1 MDTIFQEFLFS
12 RHILVHRAGEPGE
25 SSLQTLVALARLF
38 GIEVARG
45 AALAQPDMI
54 RLAATML
61 GEDVPLPF
69 YRNFPASVR
78 EITGAGRLYDQLVH
92 YAFTYGRGNFSRPG
106 HSILERAGN
115 IGARELFRAIQDAL
129 GGDANG
135 LEALLDPAP
144 AVRDKLD
151 EAGEKREF
159 IILEENEAVKRLEE
173 SVEAFL
179 ASSRPLNQA
188 QAELVVAF
196 VRQYGYRP
204 RNCACKETAF
214 DLLISENDVS
224 YARFFRLSD
233 VTDLAE
239 RLDGLDLEARKA
251 KEPLRMQ
258 RDPDFAKRRPNPRK
272 LNLTNRSRKLLTA
285 VIDRFF
291 TRGEPD
297 VDNCYARQARWC
309 GLLHHLHYR
318 PVNEQ
323 AEAFVRGMR
332 GGVNRSPESAF
343 ERTLREEGPV
353 SAAQALRTGRDDG
366 AVLRRLDYLLGRCRD
381 AEEAERILSM
391 IESGNT
397 LIYLQLFMRYSRG
410 ANDGLRTFR
419 FVKNRKL
426 HVVSEGDVRV
436 SKNRTRVPPQIRAR
450 VKDFLWQRLT
460 ARLGNT
466 LGCVYIDDNMRRM
479 ALPLQEAAS
488 MSGVGVLPRGSRVPI
503 SLESTVRGF
512 TYWEKVDD
520 IDLSVFGLCP
530 DGSQIEFSWR
540 TMHLMQEGGEAL
552 PIVYSG
558 DETSGYHGGSEYFDV
573 DIAAFRRAWPD
584 VRYLVFC
591 DNIYSYSR
599 FNRCFCRA
607 GYMLRQHPD
616 SGEVFE
622 PKTVGSAFT
631 VNGDGRFAYLFGIDL
646 ERAEFVWLNLHRA
659 SENAVAGETSLAF
672 LLDDLNLTQI
682 FNVYDLFAL
691 MASRLTDDPA
701 RADVVVSDAP
711 VAAREGA
718 QVIHSWDYEKL
729 LGLLNAPAPKP

>member
-1 MDTIFQEFLFS
+1 MDTIFQQFLFS

-38 GIEVARG
+38 GIEITDG
-45 AALAQPDMI
+45 AALAQPGMI
-54 RLAATML
+54 RLASSML
-61 GEDVPLPF
+61 GENVPLPF

-78 EITGAGRLYDQLVH
+78 QITGAEWLYDQLVH
-92 YAFTYGRGNFSRPG
+92 YAFTYGRGDFSRPG

-115 IGARELFRAIQDAL
+115 AGARELFRAIEDAL
-129 GGDANG
+129 NGEANG

-144 AVRDKLD
+144 AVRDRLD

-159 IILEENEAVKRLEE
+159 VILEEADAVKRLEE
-173 SVEAFL
+173 GVEAL
-179 ASSRPLNQA
+179 LDSSRPLNRA
-188 QAELVVAF
+188 QAMLVVAF
-196 VRQYGYRP
+196 VRQYNYRP
-204 RNCACKETAF
+204 RHCACKETAF
-214 DLLISENDVS
+214 DLLISEKDLS
-224 YARFFRLSD
+224 YTRFFRLSD
-233 VTDLAE
+233 VTDLAAH
-239 RLDGLDLEARKA
+239 LNILDLDARKA
-251 KEPLRMQ
+251 KYPMRMQ
-258 RDPDFAKRRPNPRK
+258 SDVDFRRQRPNPRK
-272 LNLTNRSRKLLTA
+272 LNLTNQHRKLLTA

-297 VDNCYARQARWC
+297 IINCYTHQALWC
-309 GLLHHLHYR
+309 GLLHHLHYK

-323 AEAFVRGMR
+323 AEAFVRGVR
-332 GGVNRSPESAF
+332 SGINRSPESAF
-343 ERTLREEGPV
+343 ERALREEGPV
-353 SAAQALRTGRDDG
+353 RAAEALRSTRGDG
-366 AVLRRLDYLLGRCRD
+366 AVLRRLDYLLGHCRD
-381 AEEAERILSM
+381 GAEAERILSM

-397 LIYLQLFMRYSRG
+397 LIYLQLYMRYSRE
-410 ANDGLRTFR
+410 ASDGFRTFR
-419 FVKNRKL
+419 FVKDRKL
-426 HVVSEGDVRV
+426 RVVSEGDVRV
-436 SKNRTRVPPQIRAR
+436 SRNRTHVPPQIRAR
-450 VKDFLWQRLT
+450 VKEFLWQRLT
-460 ARLGNT
+460 ARLANT
-466 LGCVYIDDNMRRM
+466 LGTVYIDESMRRM

-503 SLESTVRGF
+503 SLDSTVRGF

-520 IDLSVFGLCP
+520 IDLSVFGLSP

-540 TMHLMQEGGEAL
+540 TMHMHQEGGEAL

-558 DETSGYHGGSEYFDV
+558 DETSGYKGGAEYFDV

-591 DNIYSYSR
+591 DNIYSCSH

-646 ERAEFVWLNLHRA
+646 ETAEFVWLNLHRA
-659 SENAVAGETSLAF
+659 SEDAVAGETSLAF
-672 LLDDLNLTQI
+672 LLDDLNLTRI
-682 FNVYDLFAL
+682 FNVYDLFKL
-691 MASRLTDDPA
+691 MAARLTDDPS

-718 QVIHSWDYEKL
+718 QVIHSWDYERL
-729 LGLLNAPAPKP
+729 LGYINAPAPKQ